1 MSKGDQAI
9 ISAASAAGNSMGYTS
24 FLANNGAALQRLLDG
39 GTQTREFSAD
49 VWAAF
54 GRASAE
60 VMEENRAKSAM
71 FAKVHDSFLSAR
83 ATISDWVARS
93 EGQYLAARNANI

>member
-1 MSKGDQAI
+1 MSEEDQNI
-9 ISAASAAGNSMGYTS
+9 ISAASKAGNSFVYTS
-24 FLANNGAALQRLLDG
+24 FLANNGAALARLLEG
-39 GTQTREFSAD
+39 GTETREFSAD

-54 GRASAE
+54 GQASAE

-71 FAKVHDSFLSAR
+71 FAKVHDSFLNAR
-83 ATISDWVARS
+83 KTVSDWVAVS